1 MYLQNR
7 TYLEKSVEPVFP
19 SLNTLIESIN
29 SQQSCFLINND
40 GKAVV
45 NIAFHENEGPVRV
58 VVRRSNYRQTY
69 QLFSQKTKKTMSC
82 ESLIEFNGCYIL
94 ENIPSIKSYQMQP
107 AIINYLIGGVVHRH
121 IPDVLV
127 ELKNHTKFFIEFKA
141 ETKLDDEV
149 LIARTEVLGNN
160 LPSHG
165 YGYLVVCDAQVS
177 GIHLS
182 NAKQLFHSQKNKIP
196 KVVLMEIKNQF
207 DISPTIVFRNL
218 IKILRK
224 ESQIRN
230 HLYQLMQEGVIGYE
244 SDQLI
249 TEHSEIYWFGSV
261 K

>member
-1 MYLQNR
+1 MYLQSS
-7 TYLEKSVEPVFP
+7 TYLEKSVEPGFP

-40 GKAVV
+40 GQSVV
-45 NIAFHENEGPVRV
+45 HIAFQENAGPVRV

-94 ENIPSIKSYQMQP
+94 ENIPAIKSYQMQP
-107 AIINYLIGGVVHRH
+107 AIINYVIDGVVHRH

-141 ETKLDDEV
+141 ETQLDDEV
-149 LIARTEVLGNN
+149 LIARTEVLSNN

-196 KVVLMEIKNQF
+196 KVLLMEIKHQF
-207 DISPTIVFRNL
+207 DIAPTIAIGNL
-218 IKILRK
+218 IKILKK
-224 ESQIRN
+224 ESHIK
-230 HLYQLMQEGVIGYE
+230 HYLYQLMQEGVIGY
-244 SDQLI
+244 DINQLI
-249 TEHSEIYWFGSV
+249 TEHSEIYWVGSV